1 MGWMPEKAREM
12 FDKLIDFA
20 LQLGR
25 DPSFEEV
32 AQNPAL
38 PHPNDFA
45 FYFGSYTEALK
56 QAHRIAFI
64 YKKREPPLPPG
75 KIFSEEEEKD
85 MSRRSITNEEYVVAV
100 FRLQKE
106 LGHFPAVSEVRQD
119 KRSPSVASYEKHFG
133 ADWNGVKAAIIRTA
147 KNLGI
152 TEDNFESVELPKKE
166 AKPAKPAPQS
176 ETPQPEAPQPKAPQS
191 ETPQPEA
198 PQPEAPPPETPQPE
212 AIELISADLA
222 KPSILAELASEPPT
236 LSEAEPEGNKLI
248 SLLPQTRISSPKVE
262 GYATVFATR
271 GLIPLQ
277 KTIVGIPVTKSH
289 NGLNLVLNG
298 RTIPFPEPS
307 ENIFYIVER
316 KIASIARMAGR
327 ESYDLLIPEKFD
339 RNSENEMTITE
350 FSIL

>member
-1 MGWMPEKAREM
+1 MGWMPENARKM

-38 PHPNDFA
+38 PHPNDYA

-85 MSRRSITNEEYVVAV
+85 MSRRSITNEEYIVAA

-106 LGHFPAVSEVRQD
+106 LGHFPTVSEVRQD
-119 KRSPSVASYEKHFG
+119 KHSPSVTSYEKHFG

-152 TEDNFESVELPKKE
+152 TEDNFESIELPKQE
-166 AKPAKPAPQS
+166 AKPAKPAPQP
-176 ETPQPEAPQPKAPQS
+176 ETLQ
-191 ETPQPEA
+191 
-198 PQPEAPPPETPQPE
+198 PETPQTKTTQPE
-212 AIELISADLA
+212 TIQLISADLA
-222 KPSILAELASEPPT
+222 KPSILAELAAEPPT

-262 GYATVFATR
+262 GYATVFVTK

-277 KTIVGIPVTKSH
+277 KTVVGIPVTKSH

-298 RTIPFPEPS
+298 RAIPFPEPS